1 MKWVIIGSA
10 GQLGAELLD
19 LMTDSAVGLPR
30 DMGDLTN
37 PLQLERN
44 LLAEKPDG
52 VINCAAFNHV
62 DKAEDSPD
70 EAFANNSWGVKDLAI
85 ICDKYNWK
93 FVQFSTDHVFSGSK
107 SAPWVETDL
116 AVPANAYG
124 LSKYSGEMW
133 AQKMN
138 TNTYIVRTCGLYG
151 DKGRGGKGGNFVS
164 TIQKLAKAGKPLRV
178 VADQVCNPSNARD
191 VAEATIHLINRFD
204 PGVYHL
210 ANTGSCSWHDFA
222 LAILHFSEIS
232 VPVIPISTRE
242 FGARAKRP
250 ACSVLGSVWAGSTE
264 YPVLRHWRESLAE
277 YLKIR

>member
-107 SAPWVETDL
+107 SVPWVETDL

-138 TNTYIVRTCGLYG
+138 TNTYNIKQIETIDENLEIREEIAQKYEVAL
-151 DKGRGGKGGNFVS
+151 RG
-164 TIQKLAKAGKPLRV
+164 T
-178 VADQVCNPSNARD
+178 
-191 VAEATIHLINRFD
+191 
-204 PGVYHL
+204 
-210 ANTGSCSWHDFA
+210 
-222 LAILHFSEIS
+222 
-232 VPVIPISTRE
+232 
-242 FGARAKRP
+242 
-250 ACSVLGSVWAGSTE
+250 
-264 YPVLRHWRESLAE
+264 
-277 YLKIR
+277 KIRIPKDSNNICICKTTSRFLYENLYKFFSLL